1 MRYLKVFHGL
11 EKKYFTFCILLY
23 SYCMRTRLDKIPD
36 DNWMCEECV
45 LAEDK
50 AKMAKAKLGQFATLG
65 KYPSSNQSYNGD
77 EISKGSGLKVLPQM
91 NSKGSVVSKSRGR
104 KVSSLSS
111 ADRVSSNRISAL
123 MRKRVALGTRSG
135 PSLTCRDGKTP
146 HPQNFTI
153 KTSDELSMPNEL
165 SSRTRIIREKA
176 GFPSTLGKNQICL
189 FPSTSNWQPV
199 VFLIHRI
206 CF

>member
-1 MRYLKVFHGL
+1 
-11 EKKYFTFCILLY
+11 
-23 SYCMRTRLDKIPD
+23 MRTRLDKIPD
-36 DNWMCEECV
+36 DNWMCEGCM

-50 AKMAKAKLGQFATLG
+50 AKITKTKLEEFATCG
-65 KYPSSNQSYNGD
+65 KYPSSNQSYKGD
-77 EISKGSGLKVLPQM
+77 EISKGSGLKVLHRM
-91 NSKGSVVSKSRGR
+91 NSKGSVVNKSRGR
-104 KVSSLSS
+104 KVCSLSS

-123 MRKRVALGTRSG
+123 MRKRIAIGTRSG
-135 PSLTCRDGKTP
+135 PSLTCRDSKTP

-165 SSRTRIIREKA
+165 SSSTRIIKEKA
-176 GFPSTLGKNQICL
+176 SFPSTSGKNQICL